1 LTTGTPERS
10 FADRF
15 RTTERADRVGS
26 GDYGVS
32 MARPAALPP
41 EAEPRPALLSPH
53 TPRAIRDALVGSE
66 RAEFEHDYQQAMTEA
81 ARTLDLTEVLK
92 VLDVYREL
100 AEITQRQGA
109 EAHLRMLEAVARL
122 QRGQNVPVVEGHLHK
137 AEISARLGR

>member
-26 GDYGVS
+26 GDYGVG
-32 MARPAALPP
+32 MARLALPP

-109 EAHLRMLEAVARL
+109 EAHLRMLEAVTRL